1 MSAVRTALERLSRN
15 RVVRRRL
22 PADLGGGKLLVSPD
36 ASMRLW
42 RRSLERT
49 DPLLFGL
56 ARELVRP
63 GMVVWD
69 IGANVGL
76 FAAAASFL
84 AGPAGRVLAV
94 EADGWLANLLRE
106 SFRGL
111 PGGRAPITVLSA
123 AAASAN
129 GVADLNVAQRGRA
142 ANHMASVAGSSQAG
156 GVRAVETVMTVTLDW
171 LLDRFPAPDLVKI
184 DVEASEVECLRG
196 AARLLRQQRPVVVC
210 EVSAE
215 NATAAG
221 RLLLD
226 AGYLLYDATAPRQA
240 RRPLAAPAWNTLALP
255 EPLQAPGG
263 VPANRVAGGR

>member
-1 MSAVRTALERLSRN
+1 MRALRAALERLSRN

-22 PADLGGGKLLVSPD
+22 PADLGGGTLLVSPD

-49 DPLLFGL
+49 DPLLFRL

-63 GMVVWD
+63 GAVVWD

-84 AGPAGRVLAV
+84 AGPEGAVLAV

-111 PGGRAPITVLSA
+111 PGGRAPVAVLGA
-123 AAASAN
+123 AAAGAN
-129 GVADLNVAQRGRA
+129 GVADLHVAQRGRA
-142 ANHMASVAGSSQAG
+142 ANHLAGVAGSTQAG
-156 GVRAVETVMTVTLDW
+156 GVRAVEKVLTVTLDR
-171 LLDRFPAPDLVKI
+171 LLDLFPAPRLVKI
-184 DVEASEVECLRG
+184 DVEGSELDCLRG
-196 AARLLRQQRPVVVC
+196 AARLLREVRPVVVC
-210 EVSAE
+210 EVTGE
-215 NATAAG
+215 NAAAVG

-226 AGYLLYDATAPRQA
+226 AGYRLHDAAAAPGARQ
-240 RRPLAAPAWNTLALP
+240 PLAAPAWNTLALP
-255 EPLQAPGG
+255 GPPAAPG
-263 VPANRVAGGR
+263 PRR